1 MEVDFLQPFL
11 DIKART
17 ALANP
22 GEVTMAQDLGIGIV
36 EGETVEEVFQ
46 RFLLGWSASVGR
58 LTFLVETT
66 LVADSDAVGVVVA
79 GVSPHLVFW
88 TAGIDHAILR
98 NVIVVTDGAE
108 TTGLV
113 AGFGLLRIYHLQ
125 LCMQKELRTAV
136 RTVMTKLMT
145 DFQFTFMMISD

>member
-1 MEVDFLQPFL
+1 M
-11 DIKART
+11 
-17 ALANP
+17 
-22 GEVTMAQDLGIGIV
+22 
-36 EGETVEEVFQ
+36 
-46 RFLLGWSASVGR
+46 
-58 LTFLVETT
+58 
-66 LVADSDAVGVVVA
+66 GVVVA

-88 TAGIDHAILR
+88 MAGIDHAILC

>member
-1 MEVDFLQPFL
+1 
-11 DIKART
+11 
-17 ALANP
+17 
-22 GEVTMAQDLGIGIV
+22 MAKNLGTGIV

-58 LTFLVETT
+58 LAFLVETT

-79 GVSPHLVFW
+79 GVSPHLGFW

-98 NVIVVTDGAE
+98 NVIVVTDGVE

-113 AGFGLLRIYHLQ
+113 AGF
-125 LCMQKELRTAV
+125 
-136 RTVMTKLMT
+136 
-145 DFQFTFMMISD
+145 